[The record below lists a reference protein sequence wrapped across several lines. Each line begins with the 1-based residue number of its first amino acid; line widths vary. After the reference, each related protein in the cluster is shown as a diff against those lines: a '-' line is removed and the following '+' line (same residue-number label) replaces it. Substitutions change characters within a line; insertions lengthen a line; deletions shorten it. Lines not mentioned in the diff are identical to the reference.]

1 MEKRIIGH
9 RRPRD
14 VGEPGPPTHQ
24 EQAWLSYFASRR
36 TCVPKGVFRYRTHEE
51 ANADWDRWNAELVA
65 ETLVRKS
72 WGTEGEAPSDS
83 LFTRP
88 ATWSDVLE
96 LARLLERH
104 QVRYVLVGGY
114 ALAAHG
120 YVRMTQDIDI
130 AVAPTPENSV
140 RWIAALSHL
149 PDHAAADMA
158 GEEDPF
164 QGDYLH
170 AIRINDEF
178 TVDVLPSVAG
188 VSFEELEAH
197 AVTIEAPGGSLRV
210 LNLEGLL
217 LTKQG
222 IRPKDIADREILIQA
237 LNRIQSK

>member
-1 MEKRIIGH
+1 MQTGIAGMLS
-9 RRPRD
+9 
-14 VGEPGPPTHQ
+14 
-24 EQAWLSYFASRR
+24 WLQKLWRGSDAG
-36 TCVPKGVFRYRTHEE
+36 TE
-51 ANADWDRWNAELVA
+51 A
-65 ETLVRKS
+65 ETP
-72 WGTEGEAPSDS
+72 ADS
-83 LFTRP
+83 GFTRP
-88 ATWSDVLE
+88 ATWNDVLE
-96 LARLLERH
+96 LVRLLERY

-130 AVAPTPENSV
+130 AVAPTAENST

-164 QGDYLH
+164 QGDYVH

-188 VSFEELEAH
+188 VPFEELEAH
-197 AVTIEAPGGSLRV
+197 TVTINASDTTLRV
-210 LNLEGLL
+210 LDLEGLL

-222 IRPKDIADREILIQA
+222 IRPKDIADREILLQA
-237 LNRIQSK
+237 LNRLRQRNEW

>member
-1 MEKRIIGH
+1 MLN
-9 RRPRD
+9 
-14 VGEPGPPTHQ
+14 
-24 EQAWLSYFASRR
+24 WLRKLWSGSDAG
-36 TCVPKGVFRYRTHEE
+36 TK
-51 ANADWDRWNAELVA
+51 AEVL
-65 ETLVRKS
+65 
-72 WGTEGEAPSDS
+72 SDA

-88 ATWSDVLE
+88 ATWNDVLD

-120 YVRMTQDIDI
+120 YARMTQDIDI
-130 AVAPTPENSV
+130 AVAPTFENSV

-149 PDHAAADMA
+149 PDRAAAEMA

-188 VSFEELEAH
+188 VSFEELETH
-197 AVTIEAPGGSLRV
+197 AVTIEASGVCLRV
-210 LNLEGLL
+210 LDLEGLL

-222 IRPKDIADREILIQA
+222 VRPKDVADREILIQA
-237 LNRIQSK
+237 LHHTQSK

>member
-1 MEKRIIGH
+1 MLN
-9 RRPRD
+9 
-14 VGEPGPPTHQ
+14 
-24 EQAWLSYFASRR
+24 WL
-36 TCVPKGVFRYRTHEE
+36 
-51 ANADWDRWNAELVA
+51 
-65 ETLVRKS
+65 RKLWS
-72 WGTEGEAPSDS
+72 GSDAGTKAEAPSDS

-96 LARLLERH
+96 LARLLERYR
-104 QVRYVLVGGY
+104 VRYVLVGGY

-130 AVAPTPENSV
+130 AVAPTTENAV

-188 VSFEELEAH
+188 VSFEELETH
-197 AVTIEAPGGSLRV
+197 AVAIEVSGIALRV
-210 LNLEGLL
+210 LDLEGLL

-222 IRPKDIADREILIQA
+222 VRPKDIADREILTRA
-237 LNRIQSK
+237 LQRIQSK

>member
-1 MEKRIIGH
+1 MLN
-9 RRPRD
+9 
-14 VGEPGPPTHQ
+14 
-24 EQAWLSYFASRR
+24 WLRKLWSGS
-36 TCVPKGVFRYRTHEE
+36 
-51 ANADWDRWNAELVA
+51 DA
-65 ETLVRKS
+65 ETK
-72 WGTEGEAPSDS
+72 AHPPSDP

-88 ATWSDVLE
+88 ATWNDVLE
-96 LARLLERH
+96 LACLLERH

-130 AVAPTPENSV
+130 AVAPTFENST
-140 RWIAALSHL
+140 RWVAALSHL
-149 PDHAAADMA
+149 PDRAAAEMA

-188 VSFEELEAH
+188 VPFDELETH
-197 AVTIEAPGGSLRV
+197 AVMLEVPGGSLRV
-210 LNLEGLL
+210 LDLEGLL

-237 LNRIQSK
+237 LKCIQSEH

>member
-1 MEKRIIGH
+1 MRIGIAGMLNWL
-9 RRPRD
+9 RKLWSGNNARIA
-14 VGEPGPPTHQ
+14 GQTPPD
-24 EQAWLSYFASRR
+24 A
-36 TCVPKGVFRYRTHEE
+36 
-51 ANADWDRWNAELVA
+51 
-65 ETLVRKS
+65 
-72 WGTEGEAPSDS
+72 

-88 ATWSDVLE
+88 ATWSDVLD
-96 LARLLERH
+96 LARLLERY

-130 AVAPTPENSV
+130 AVAPTPENAV

-149 PDHAAADMA
+149 PDHAAADMI

-178 TVDVLPSVAG
+178 TVDILPSVGG
-188 VSFEELEAH
+188 VPFEELEAH
-197 AVTIEAPGGSLRV
+197 AVTLEISEGCLRV
-210 LNLEGLL
+210 LDLDGLL

-222 IRPKDIADREILIQA
+222 VRPKDIADREILLRA
-237 LNRIQSK
+237 LNDIKPNH

>member
-1 MEKRIIGH
+1 MQIGIAGML
-9 RRPRD
+9 R
-14 VGEPGPPTHQ
+14 
-24 EQAWLSYFASRR
+24 WLQKWVLGS
-36 TCVPKGVFRYRTHEE
+36 E
-51 ANADWDRWNAELVA
+51 AGKTAD
-65 ETLVRKS
+65 
-72 WGTEGEAPSDS
+72 APADAC
-83 LFTRP
+83 FTRP
-88 ATWSDVLE
+88 ATWNDVLD
-96 LARLLERH
+96 LVRLLERY

-130 AVAPTPENSV
+130 AVAPTPENAA

-149 PDHAAADMA
+149 PDRAAADMV

-170 AIRINDEF
+170 AIRINDEY

-188 VSFEELEAH
+188 VPFNTLESH
-197 AVTIEAPGGSLRV
+197 IVTMEVSDITLRV
-210 LNLEGLL
+210 LDLEGLL

-237 LNRIQSK
+237 LNRLRQKSES

>member
-1 MEKRIIGH
+1 MLN
-9 RRPRD
+9 
-14 VGEPGPPTHQ
+14 
-24 EQAWLSYFASRR
+24 WL
-36 TCVPKGVFRYRTHEE
+36 
-51 ANADWDRWNAELVA
+51 
-65 ETLVRKS
+65 RKLWS
-72 WGTEGEAPSDS
+72 GSDAGTKAEAPSDS

-96 LARLLERH
+96 LARLLERYR
-104 QVRYVLVGGY
+104 VRYVLVGGY

-130 AVAPTPENSV
+130 AVAPTAENAV

-149 PDHAAADMA
+149 PDCAAAEMA

-164 QGDYLH
+164 RGDYLH

-188 VSFEELEAH
+188 VSFAELETR
-197 AVTIEAPGGSLRV
+197 AVVIEVSGISLRV
-210 LNLEGLL
+210 LDLEGLL

-222 IRPKDIADREILIQA
+222 VRPKDIADREILIRA
-237 LNRIQSK
+237 LQRIRFR

>member
-1 MEKRIIGH
+1 MLK
-9 RRPRD
+9 
-14 VGEPGPPTHQ
+14 
-24 EQAWLSYFASRR
+24 WLRKLWLGS
-36 TCVPKGVFRYRTHEE
+36 E
-51 ANADWDRWNAELVA
+51 A
-65 ETLVRKS
+65 ETK
-72 WGTEGEAPSDS
+72 AKPSFDP

-88 ATWSDVLE
+88 ATWNDVLE

-130 AVAPTPENSV
+130 AVAPTFENSA
-140 RWIAALSHL
+140 RWIAALSDL
-149 PDHAAADMA
+149 PDHAAAEMA

-188 VSFEELEAH
+188 VSFEELETH
-197 AVTIEAPGGSLRV
+197 AVTIEASGTSLRV
-210 LNLEGLL
+210 LDLEGLL

-222 IRPKDIADREILIQA
+222 MRPKDIADREILIRA
-237 LNRIQSK
+237 LNHIKSK

>member
-1 MEKRIIGH
+1 MLN
-9 RRPRD
+9 
-14 VGEPGPPTHQ
+14 
-24 EQAWLSYFASRR
+24 WLRKLWS
-36 TCVPKGVFRYRTHEE
+36 G
-51 ANADWDRWNAELVA
+51 N
-65 ETLVRKS
+65 ET
-72 WGTEGEAPSDS
+72 GTEEHGSSDT

-88 ATWSDVLE
+88 ATWNDVLE
-96 LARLLERH
+96 LVRLLERY

-120 YVRMTQDIDI
+120 YVRVTQDIDI
-130 AVAPTPENSV
+130 AVAPTSENAA

-149 PDHAAADMA
+149 PDHAASDMN

-188 VSFEELEAH
+188 VPFEELESH
-197 AVTIEAPGGSLRV
+197 AVVIEASGIFLRV
-210 LNLEGLL
+210 LDLEGLL

-222 IRPKDIADREILIQA
+222 IRPKDIADREILIRA
-237 LNRIQSK
+237 LNLIKSKD